1 MILKQPKRE
10 SKKKKFFSSLLG
22 CLRSASAATTV
33 DKTKQ
38 KDFATF
44 FLQHVYRQRSLKSI
58 LKMPKK
64 KTDNKLIKLKLK
76 SIITIIIK

>member
-44 FLQHVYRQRSLKSI
+44 FFTARISPTITKIYIQNA
-58 LKMPKK
+58 KK